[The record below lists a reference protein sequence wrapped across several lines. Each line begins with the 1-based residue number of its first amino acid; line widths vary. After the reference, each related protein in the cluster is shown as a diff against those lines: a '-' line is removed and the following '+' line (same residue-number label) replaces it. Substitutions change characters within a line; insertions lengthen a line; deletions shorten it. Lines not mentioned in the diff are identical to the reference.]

1 MNEYVEVVREAG
13 LIWFE
18 MMGLTIILDIEDK
31 KMAMKAN
38 VSNLVFYRNSEYYKN
53 VMKGKY
59 YCLK

>member
-1 MNEYVEVVREAG
+1 
-13 LIWFE
+13 